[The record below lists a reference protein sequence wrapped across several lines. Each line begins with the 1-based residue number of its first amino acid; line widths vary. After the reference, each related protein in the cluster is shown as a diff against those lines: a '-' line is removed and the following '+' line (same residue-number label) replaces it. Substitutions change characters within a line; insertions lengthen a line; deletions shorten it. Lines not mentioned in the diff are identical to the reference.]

1 LLDATRLE
9 LRDRR
14 ARDADAAS
22 ELSLSKVQSLARG
35 SHRQSQR
42 RP

>member
-14 ARDADAAS
+14 ARDSNAS
-22 ELSLSKVQSLARG
+22 GQLSLSEVQSLARG
-35 SHRQSQR
+35 SHRQRQG